1 MTRIVLDR
9 LTKTYP
15 TQPTPVLRG
24 LSLDV
29 HPGEL
34 VALLGPSGSG
44 KSTILKIIAGIEQP
58 DSGDV
63 RFDERSLVPVPPNRR
78 GAVLIFQK
86 AYLFP
91 FLNVAD
97 NIGFGLKLQGTRKQQ
112 QRAEVGRM
120 LELVELPGIERKY
133 PGQLS
138 GGEQQRVALARA
150 LVVQPRVLLLDEP
163 LSSLDTAIRQTL
175 QETIR
180 RVQRELGITALL
192 VTHDLHEAI
201 AMSDRTALLLDGMI
215 EAYDRPER
223 LFRCPPTQGAASFM
237 GVSTFLAGCL
247 SGQHL
252 HGPWGSLRVRPAIG
266 PRREATFAIRP
277 EHLTVLDAASDNSL
291 PGIVHSVVYKGEY
304 TAYEVVVGQMHVRIR
319 AYQDVRRYPVGVA
332 VHVHVPVDKLFEVQ
346 S

>member
-9 LTKTYP
+9 LTKTFP

-58 DSGDV
+58 DRGDV
-63 RFDERSLVPVPPNRR
+63 RFDEGSLLPVPPHQR
-78 GAVLIFQK
+78 GAVLMFQK

-97 NIGFGLKLQGTRKQQ
+97 NIGFGLKLQGMRKHQR
-112 QRAEVGRM
+112 RAEIARM
-120 LELVELPGIERKY
+120 LDLVELPGIERKY
-133 PGQLS
+133 PAQLS
-138 GGEQQRVALARA
+138 GGQQQRVALARA

-163 LSSLDTAIRQTL
+163 FSSLDTAIRHTL

-201 AMSDRTALLLDGMI
+201 AMSDRTALLFDGMI
-215 EAYDRPER
+215 EAYDQPQR
-223 LFRCPPTQGAASFM
+223 LFQNPPTKAAAAFM
-237 GVSTFLAGCL
+237 GISTFLTGCL
-247 SGQHL
+247 SGEQL
-252 HGPWGSLRVRPAIG
+252 YGPWGSLRVPPASG

-277 EHLTVLDAASDNSL
+277 EHMVVLDTASNNSL
-291 PGIVHSVVYKGEY
+291 AGTVRSVLYKGEY
-304 TAYEVVVGQMHVRIR
+304 TAYEVAVGQVHMHIR
-319 AYQDVRRYPVGVA
+319 AYQEGRRYPEGAA
-332 VHVHVPVDKLFEVQ
+332 VHVHVPVEKLFEVH
-346 S
+346 